1 MKILFAV
8 VDGGGN
14 IPPQL
19 AVARALRARG
29 AEVHFVGHEGVRER
43 VRAAGFSF
51 ETFTTGS
58 NFDPVAPR
66 SIPAMLRDMTKVI
79 TDRRLGRDVVR
90 AAQRYGAD
98 AIVVDVLLTAA
109 LPEVAAAQLPT
120 VVFVHCFYRA
130 IQDQAIGP
138 LGWLLRLRGVAPLG
152 AERSGALQI
161 VTARADLDPV
171 RGTPPVRHV
180 GVVWQGVPT
189 TAQPMPMPRIL
200 VSLSSCAYAGQ
211 ARMLQNILDA
221 IEPLAVEA
229 TVTVGPAIDASGVR
243 VPANT
248 SVHAWLDHDDVLAS
262 ASLVV
267 GHGGHSTTMR
277 ALSFGVPVVVLPA
290 NTLIDQKRVGA
301 AVQKAGAGVLLR
313 KRASVRRIRE
323 AVGKVLGDGSYRAA
337 AGRLGEQIRVRDG
350 ADVAADAISQY
361 AKACAGRMQRTERL
375 EESPG

>member
-51 ETFTTGS
+51 ETFTTGTDF
-58 NFDPVAPR
+58 NPIAQR
-66 SIPAMLRDMTKVI
+66 SLPSMMRDITQVM
-79 TDRRLGRDVVR
+79 TDRRLGRDVVG
-90 AAQRYGAD
+90 AARRHRVD
-98 AIVVDVLLTAA
+98 AVVVDVLLTAG
-109 LPEVAAAQLPT
+109 LPQVAAAQLPT

-130 IQDQAIGP
+130 IQDQAVGP
-138 LGWLLRLRGVAPLG
+138 FGWVLRLRGVAPLG

-189 TAQPMPMPRIL
+189 AAKGMPVPRVL
-200 VSLSSCAYAGQ
+200 VSLSSCSYAGQ

-221 IEPLAVEA
+221 IEPLPLEA
-229 TVTVGPAIDASGVR
+229 TVTVGPAIDAHGIR
-243 VPANT
+243 VPANA
-248 SVHAWLDHDDVLAS
+248 SMHAWLDHDEVLAT

-267 GHGGHSTTMR
+267 GHGGHSTAMR
-277 ALSFGVPVVVLPA
+277 ALSFGVPVVVMPA

-301 AVQKAGAGVLLR
+301 AVQNTGAGVLLR
-313 KRASVRRIRE
+313 KHASVRRIRE
-323 AVGKVLGDGSYRAA
+323 VVSTVLSDPAYRNA
-337 AGRLGEQIRVRDG
+337 AGRLGDQIRARDG
-350 ADVAADAISQY
+350 AEVAADAISQY
-361 AKACAGRMQRTERL
+361 TKTYATH
-375 EESPG
+375 

>member
-43 VRAAGFSF
+43 VSAAGFSF

-58 NFDPVAPR
+58 DFDPVAQR
-66 SIPAMLRDMTKVI
+66 SLPAMMRDMIKVI
-79 TDRRLGRDVVR
+79 ADPRLGRDVVG
-90 AAQRYGAD
+90 AAQRHGAD
-98 AIVVDVLLTAA
+98 VIVVDVLLTAA
-109 LPEVAAAQLPT
+109 LPEVAAAQLPS

-152 AERSGALQI
+152 AQRSGALQI

-180 GVVWQGVPT
+180 GVVWQGVPI
-189 TAQPMPMPRIL
+189 AAKPMPLPRIL
-200 VSLSSCAYAGQ
+200 ISLSSCAYAGQ

-221 IEPLAVEA
+221 IEPLPLEA

-248 SVHAWLDHDDVLAS
+248 SMHAWLDHDEVLAT
-262 ASLVV
+262 ASLMV

-301 AVQKAGAGVLLR
+301 AVQNTGAGVLVR
-313 KRASVRRIRE
+313 KHASVRRIRE
-323 AVGKVLGDGSYRAA
+323 AVATVLSDPSYRTE
-337 AGRLGEQIRVRDG
+337 AGRFGDQIRVRDG
-350 ADVAADAISQY
+350 AEVAADAISEFAKTY
-361 AKACAGRMQRTERL
+361 ATH
-375 EESPG
+375 